1 MNILL
6 IATDTTARSAEM
18 VFGSGNIYND
28 VLMVVLIIVMIALI
42 VSAVVIQK
50 AMRSILMLTVPN
62 LMAEEAAVKAS
73 KKTNWKAI
81 WEKMLGL
88 RPIEEEKDLLIDHEY
103 DGIKEMDNPIPV
115 WFNALF
121 YSSVTFG
128 VVYLLVYHVFGW
140 GLLQDAEYKQELKI
154 AEIAKKEYLAT
165 AANLIDENSIT
176 LDETGVMASAGQ
188 TIFAA
193 NCVACHGNHG
203 EGTIGP
209 NLTDNFWLHGGEI
222 KDIFKIIKYGVAD
235 KGMVPWEQTLTPAQI
250 AELSNYIV
258 SLRGTTPENPK
269 EAQGV
274 EVTYEAGSGST
285 AAADTTANTPAE

>member
-128 VVYLLVYHVFGW
+128 VVYLLVYHLALV
-140 GLLQDAEYKQELKI
+140 LQ
-154 AEIAKKEYLAT
+154 
-165 AANLIDENSIT
+165 
-176 LDETGVMASAGQ
+176 
-188 TIFAA
+188 
-193 NCVACHGNHG
+193 
-203 EGTIGP
+203 
-209 NLTDNFWLHGGEI
+209 
-222 KDIFKIIKYGVAD
+222 
-235 KGMVPWEQTLTPAQI
+235 
-250 AELSNYIV
+250 
-258 SLRGTTPENPK
+258 
-269 EAQGV
+269 
-274 EVTYEAGSGST
+274 
-285 AAADTTANTPAE
+285 